1 MSCYD
6 LSDLL
11 GGEGGGRWRESERDS
26 GIGEDGWSAWTGD
39 ITKNFV
45 NYKPYKLGVS
55 VGSLTNVGGAVL
67 GGSMCRQCKVSD
79 GRHFVLQCKVSV
91 GAVCADTVR

>member
-45 NYKPYKLGVS
+45 DYKPYKL
-55 VGSLTNVGGAVL
+55 
-67 GGSMCRQCKVSD
+67 
-79 GRHFVLQCKVSV
+79 
-91 GAVCADTVR
+91 

>member
-11 GGEGGGRWRESERDS
+11 GGEGGGRWSERDS
-26 GIGEDGWSAWTGD
+26 GVGEDCFNAWTGD

-45 NYKPYKLGVS
+45 KYKSYKLGVS

-67 GGSMCRQCKVSD
+67 RGSMCRLCKVSL
-79 GRHFVLQCKVSV
+79 GNSFYAHCKSSV
-91 GAVCADTVR
+91 ARQF